1 MGFRD
6 THRGRDEIQMR
17 LASSET
23 AVGTGMR
30 WGEGS
35 RDEDGIQLRMGLRQ
49 QREVMGWRCRKGQGT
64 DSDPNGDGDGDEGG
78 PVPPHLAQGAFAA
91 QELVDNGAG
100 DAEHGGERQDPA
112 DGITPPRVHVGLVV
126 RQRFVVHHVEQ
137 EDALGGAAASSHG
150 RPHARPPPERP
161 PSHVPPHRRARSRRR
176 GEPGARGEPPGAA
189 RTRPREGARA
199 PPTHARP
206 RPRSPRRPAAS
217 PRPSTTS

>member
-1 MGFRD
+1 
-6 THRGRDEIQMR
+6 MR

-161 PSHVPPHRRARSRRR
+161 PSHVPRPT
-176 GEPGARGEPPGAA
+176 PPPCPQPPPG
-189 RTRPREGARA
+189 GA
-199 PPTHARP
+199 
-206 RPRSPRRPAAS
+206 RSPRRAARGS
-217 PRPSTTS
+217 AHAATRGRPSAPDPRATATPLTTQTSGVTTAQHHFMRGSGR